1 MSLLTDHM
9 VFPPKFMLCHLDNT
23 SNEKQIKHFSN
34 RKSFNYSKQV
44 LKGEQKMKYKVVIS
58 EGEDGWYVVECPS
71 IPGCISQGRTIEEA
85 LDNIKDAIYG
95 CLEVMNE
102 RIKIQGNAR
111 VMEVTV

>member
-1 MSLLTDHM
+1 M
-9 VFPPKFMLCHLDNT
+9 
-23 SNEKQIKHFSN
+23 
-34 RKSFNYSKQV
+34 
-44 LKGEQKMKYKVVIS
+44 
-58 EGEDGWYVVECPS
+58 ECPS

-102 RIKIQGNAR
+102 RIEIQGNAR